1 MAMTCNTFRIRFY
14 YKEKMQLKRAAGLRD
29 RNIHIRKMRVNEFF
43 TDTTENEF
51 YFPNQHLL

>member
-1 MAMTCNTFRIRFY
+1 MTCNTFRIRFY

-51 YFPNQHLL
+51 YFPNQQLL